1 MCLLKRVRADPFC
14 VGGLTGNLVMAEN
27 KDSLELFL
35 EDGEYDGDEG
45 GVETLEEEEESIE
58 EGGEECEDE
67 GVLDNEGGGVSRYS
81 SLYSQQWPQ
90 SYRETTDIYSIAASP
105 NFGTL
110 RRISGAGNASMDIN
124 SQNIWDSNI
133 KASLLSDYKGQTED
147 LVTDLR
153 TQSSLSNKASLYEQL
168 TGEFPSRHGCSL
180 VQTIFNCIN
189 VMAGVGLLST
199 PYTVKESGWASLL
212 VLVLFALICCY
223 TATLM
228 KYCFESTEGIMTFP
242 DMGAAA
248 FGKYGRIF
256 VSIILYAE
264 LYTSCVEFI
273 ILEGDNLTRLFP
285 GTSMNL
291 LGLQLD
297 SMHLFG
303 ILAVLVI
310 LPTVWL
316 KDLRLISY
324 LSAGGVIATVL
335 VVLCLFLVGTVDGV
349 GFHQSSKVVSWSGT
363 PFAIGV
369 YGYCYSGHSVFP
381 NIYQS
386 MADKT
391 KFTKAIVVC
400 FILCVIIYGG
410 AATMGFLMFGED
422 TKSQITLNLPPN
434 SVGTKIALWT
444 TVVSPLT
451 KYSLLMNPLARSLEE
466 LLPASLSNSYLC
478 FVLLRTALVI
488 SSLIVAFL
496 IPFFGTMM
504 SLIGSLFSVL
514 MAIIMPALC
523 FLKIQGKKATKT
535 QVVLSAGIAA
545 LGIFSAVLGT
555 YTSLSELAEQ
565 YS

>member
-1 MCLLKRVRADPFC
+1 
-14 VGGLTGNLVMAEN
+14 
-27 KDSLELFL
+27 
-35 EDGEYDGDEG
+35 
-45 GVETLEEEEESIE
+45 
-58 EGGEECEDE
+58 
-67 GVLDNEGGGVSRYS
+67 
-81 SLYSQQWPQ
+81 
-90 SYRETTDIYSIAASP
+90 
-105 NFGTL
+105 
-110 RRISGAGNASMDIN
+110 
-124 SQNIWDSNI
+124 
-133 KASLLSDYKGQTED
+133 
-147 LVTDLR
+147 
-153 TQSSLSNKASLYEQL
+153 
-168 TGEFPSRHGCSL
+168 
-180 VQTIFNCIN
+180 
-189 VMAGVGLLST
+189 MAGVGLLST

-228 KYCFESTEGIMTFP
+228 KYCFESSEGIMTFP

-248 FGKYGRIF
+248 FGIHGRIF

-285 GTSMNL
+285 RTSMNL
-291 LGLQLD
+291 PGLELD
-297 SMHLFG
+297 SMHLFA

-335 VVLCLFLVGTVDGV
+335 VVLCLFLIGTVDGV
-349 GFHQSSKVVSWSGT
+349 GFHQSSKAVSWSGM

-391 KFTKAIVVC
+391 KFTKAIVIC

-410 AATMGFLMFGED
+410 AATMGFLMFGQD
-422 TKSQITLNLPPN
+422 TQSQITLNLPPN

-444 TVVSPLT
+444 TVINPLT

-466 LLPASLSNSYLC
+466 LLPDSLSSSYWC

-496 IPFFGTMM
+496 IPFFGTVM

-523 FLKIQGKKATKT
+523 FLKIQGRKATKT
-535 QVVLSAGIAA
+535 QVVLSVGIAA
-545 LGIFSAVLGT
+545 LGIFSAGLGT
-555 YTSLSELAEQ
+555 YKSLLELVEQ
-565 YS
+565 Y